1 MEKKKIFYGWY
12 IVFGCLIITCTM
24 VPPIMA
30 LSNKFLIQVTGDLGI
45 SRSAFTLANTILQ
58 GLGIFISPIVSSR
71 LAKGNMRRIQC
82 ISIVGFVLSYASYS
96 LAQNAAHLYISSFFT
111 GIFFLNAALIPVSM
125 MITNWFVKKRG
136 LAMSIAMAGIGVGGT
151 IFSPIITT
159 LLEYYGWRHTYQIM
173 ALIILVLAFLQLSS
187 FCGNHLR
194 IWDFFHTG
202 ARNPPS
208 QRPLPRNLPF
218 LSPSA

>member
-82 ISIVGFVLSYASYS
+82 ISIVGFVLSYAVSYT
-96 LAQNAAHLYISSFFT
+96 HL
-111 GIFFLNAALIPVSM
+111 
-125 MITNWFVKKRG
+125 
-136 LAMSIAMAGIGVGGT
+136 
-151 IFSPIITT
+151 T
-159 LLEYYGWRHTYQIM
+159 LPTK
-173 ALIILVLAFLQLSS
+173 A
-187 FCGNHLR
+187 
-194 IWDFFHTG
+194 
-202 ARNPPS
+202 
-208 QRPLPRNLPF
+208 
-218 LSPSA
+218 

>member
-82 ISIVGFVLSYASYS
+82 ISMSDLYFPTHPIHWLKMQPTFIFPLS
-96 LAQNAAHLYISSFFT
+96 LPESS
-111 GIFFLNAALIPVSM
+111 S
-125 MITNWFVKKRG
+125 
-136 LAMSIAMAGIGVGGT
+136 
-151 IFSPIITT
+151 
-159 LLEYYGWRHTYQIM
+159 
-173 ALIILVLAFLQLSS
+173 
-187 FCGNHLR
+187 
-194 IWDFFHTG
+194 
-202 ARNPPS
+202 
-208 QRPLPRNLPF
+208 
-218 LSPSA
+218 